1 MIGKRSIIS
10 SYRSASSGS
19 SASSWHPLP
28 PCAVS
33 RSPSV
38 VAAHIVERNPP
49 RCYSYSSSSS
59 DEGEGESSLRIVS
72 PPSMRT
78 TSMGDCWDKI
88 PYLITATGKENNDN
102 GNNNF
107 LMPHSSKPATIPTT
121 TRQIFDH
128 PMIMK
133 DSSAYP
139 GPFLVQQDD
148 LDDSSSSSDIIVV
161 DFGGDVSAAN
171 VGRNNVTT
179 ITDSNRNGRR
189 IVKILLFLTND
200 IRCRRRCRCRR

>member
-1 MIGKRSIIS
+1 
-10 SYRSASSGS
+10 
-19 SASSWHPLP
+19 
-28 PCAVS
+28 
-33 RSPSV
+33 
-38 VAAHIVERNPP
+38 
-49 RCYSYSSSSS
+49 
-59 DEGEGESSLRIVS
+59 
-72 PPSMRT
+72 
-78 TSMGDCWDKI
+78 MGDCWDKI

-148 LDDSSSSSDIIVV
+148 FDDSSSSSDI
-161 DFGGDVSAAN
+161 DAAFE
-171 VGRNNVTT
+171 RA
-179 ITDSNRNGRR
+179 SNDTSERSFSSSSSSSMSSSLRGRR
-189 IVKILLFLTND
+189 ERINTEEIAFDIVKRKLDLILDTTTMV
-200 IRCRRRCRCRR
+200 